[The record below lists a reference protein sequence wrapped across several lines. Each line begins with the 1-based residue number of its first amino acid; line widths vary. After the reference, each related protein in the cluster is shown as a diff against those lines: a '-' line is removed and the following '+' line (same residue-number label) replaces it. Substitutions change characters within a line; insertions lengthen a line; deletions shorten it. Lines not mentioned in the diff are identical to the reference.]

1 MSGHV
6 RFLYVI
12 VIMRNLKVQL
22 RIMKTPP
29 KCIDDDCQVSQPGS
43 QIRLIRYRLCKSIE
57 TVPSKIFYLKNAL
70 LRWGVFCAEFHLVII
85 EHLFYNLLIF
95 NTDVC

>member
-12 VIMRNLKVQL
+12 VIMRNLKIQL
-22 RIMKTPP
+22 RIMKIPP

-43 QIRLIRYRLCKSIE
+43 QIRLIRYRLCESIE
-57 TVPSKIFYLKNAL
+57 TVPHETFFDNAL
-70 LRWGVFCAEFHLVII
+70 LL
-85 EHLFYNLLIF
+85 
-95 NTDVC
+95 